1 MRVGEEKFIFGTDFP
16 MPYEGKMHRINDF
29 VECIMELKI
38 STELKERI
46 FSGNFEALMGGSI

>member
-29 VECIMELKI
+29 IECIMELKI
-38 STELKERI
+38 SIELKERI
-46 FSGNFEALMGGSI
+46 FSRNFEAIMDIS